1 MSKPETRQEVSE
13 SDYVFTS
20 KIDVDKGQDPMRID
34 KFLMGRLEKVSRN
47 RIQNAIKSSSIL
59 VNDQSIKSNY
69 KVRPLDKISIL
80 LPRDPSEHHEVQPED
95 IPLDIV
101 YEDESLL
108 VLNKP
113 AGLVVHPGI
122 GNYTGTLVNALV
134 HHFRREDLPVM
145 PSNTADRPGLV
156 HRIDKDTTGLM
167 VIAKTDYAMTHLAK
181 QFFDHSVERKYKAL
195 VWGNFEEEKGTITG
209 HIARNPSNRF
219 QMKVFEDGEIGK
231 HAITHYR
238 VIEDFYYVSLVECQL
253 ETGRTHQIRAHM
265 KHVGHPLFADTK
277 YGGDIIVKGTVYTKY
292 KQYVTNCL
300 KLCPRQCLHAGIL
313 GFTHPESGKQL
324 RFESPLPDDMTQV
337 LEKWRGYYS
346 SKAK

>member
-1 MSKPETRQEVSE
+1 MSDIETDQHVPDG
-13 SDYVFTS
+13 DYVYTS
-20 KIDVDKGQDPMRID
+20 KISVDKGQEPMRID
-34 KFLMGRLEKVSRN
+34 KFLMGRLERVSRN
-47 RIQNAIKSSSIL
+47 RVQNAIKSSSIR
-59 VNDQSIKSNY
+59 VNDKPIKSNY

-80 LPRDPSEHHEVQPED
+80 LPRDPSERHEVLPED

-101 YEDESLL
+101 YEDESVL

-134 HHFRREDLPVM
+134 HHFRRKDLPVM

-181 QFFDHSVERKYKAL
+181 QFFDHTVERKYVAL
-195 VWGNFEEEKGTITG
+195 VWGNFDEESGTISG
-209 HIARNPSNRF
+209 HIGRNPSNRF
-219 QMKVFEDGEIGK
+219 QMKVFEDGEVGK
-231 HAITHYR
+231 HAITHYK
-238 VIEDFYYVSLVECQL
+238 VLEDYYYVSLVECQL

-265 KHVGHPLFADTK
+265 KHIGHPLFADTK
-277 YGGDIIVKGTVYTKY
+277 YGGDAIVKGTVYTKY
-292 KQYVTNCL
+292 RQYVTNCF

-313 GFTHPESGKQL
+313 GFTHPESGERL
-324 RFESPLPDDMTQV
+324 RFEIGLPDDMSEV
-337 LEKWRGYYS
+337 VEKWRGYYS
-346 SKAK
+346 SKSK